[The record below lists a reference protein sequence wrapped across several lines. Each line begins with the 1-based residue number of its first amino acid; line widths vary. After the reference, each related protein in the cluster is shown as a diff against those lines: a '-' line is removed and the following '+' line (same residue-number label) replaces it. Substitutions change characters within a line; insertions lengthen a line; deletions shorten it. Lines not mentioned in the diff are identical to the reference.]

1 MSFLKMFFCQ
11 KTVLQSVV
19 ACKGSDNLWLEL
31 FTKEVYT
38 SIMFLSTAHDLCG
51 FNHVYIGQN
60 KIFTHAIKELCF
72 CLGLCAVYQIDE

>member
-1 MSFLKMFFCQ
+1 MLFCW
-11 KTVLQSVV
+11 KTVPQSVV

-31 FTKEVYT
+31 FTKVHT
-38 SIMFLSTAHDLCG
+38 SIMFLSTAHDLHS

-72 CLGLCAVYQIDE
+72 CLGLCAVYQIDEWYI